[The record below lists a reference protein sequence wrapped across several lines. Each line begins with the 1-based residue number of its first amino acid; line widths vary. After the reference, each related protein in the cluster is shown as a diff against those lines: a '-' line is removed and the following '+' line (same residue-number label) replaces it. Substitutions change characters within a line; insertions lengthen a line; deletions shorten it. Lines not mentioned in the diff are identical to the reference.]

1 MRRAQLQLSRRLQL
15 AISQLRRLLAGFGM
29 SANSSDYGN
38 IPMSQG
44 WGLCS
49 GMSANSS
56 DYGNIPMSQ
65 GWGLWIPNQHILL
78 SMLSSGA
85 ISRRV
90 RFIGGYCPSLGLRPW
105 YLTTA

>member
-29 SANSSDYGN
+29 SANSSDYGTV
-38 IPMSQG
+38 PMSQG
-44 WGLCS
+44 
-49 GMSANSS
+49 
-56 DYGNIPMSQ
+56 Q
-65 GWGLWIPNQHILL
+65 GLWIPNQHILL
-78 SMLSSGA
+78 SLLSSGA